1 MEGIERKMIVNL
13 DNGMTVNFKLREGK
27 KSG

>member
-13 DNGMTVNFKLREGK
+13 DTGMTVNFKLREGK